1 MLQFNAS
8 YLGWRCEAE
17 AYIHVP
23 TLEYLLP
30 VFGPELEL

>member
-8 YLGWRCEAE
+8 YLGWGKEAE
-17 AYIHVP
+17 ACTHVP
-23 TLEYLLP
+23 ILKYLLP